1 MGIFASLIGPPWAS
15 ALFGLLQVVLIDL
28 VLAGDNAVAVG
39 MAAAGLDEKSR
50 RQVIALGLGCAVV
63 MRIGLALVA
72 LHLLALIGLLFAGG
86 LLLLWVALKMWGD
99 LRAQRRARIQRTAP
113 PAKSFGRAF
122 AQILFADL
130 SMSLDNVL
138 AVAGAAHGHWVVL
151 VVGLLLSIALI
162 GVAADMIARALNRLR
177 WIGYVGVVIVLFVAL
192 HMIWDGS
199 RGVVID
205 LHQVGPYNAIMPDWL
220 DIHPGEAARH
230 RQHQAP
236 SAL

>member
-1 MGIFASLIGPPWAS
+1 MAIVASLIAQPWAA

-39 MAAAGLDEKSR
+39 LAAAGLEDKSR
-50 RQVIALGLGCAVV
+50 RRVIMLGLGCAVV

-72 LHLLALIGLLFAGG
+72 LRLLALIGLLFAGG
-86 LLLLWVALKMWGD
+86 LLLFWVGWKMWRD
-99 LRAQRRARIQRTAP
+99 LRAGQRADAEGAVRP
-113 PAKSFGRAF
+113 VKSFGQAF
-122 AQILFADL
+122 VQILFADL

-138 AVAGAAHGHWVVL
+138 AVAGAAHGHWLVL
-151 VVGLLLSIALI
+151 VFGLLLSIALM
-162 GVAADMIARALNRLR
+162 GVAAELISRALNRLR

-192 HMIWDGS
+192 HMIWDGY

-205 LHQVGPYNAIMPDWL
+205 LHQTGPYNAVMPDWL

-230 RQHQAP
+230 RNP
-236 SAL
+236 G

>member
-1 MGIFASLIGPPWAS
+1 
-15 ALFGLLQVVLIDL
+15 
-28 VLAGDNAVAVG
+28 VAVG
-39 MAAAGLDEKSR
+39 LAAAGLDDKNR
-50 RQVIALGLGCAVV
+50 RLVIALGLGYAVV

-86 LLLLWVALKMWGD
+86 ILLLWVALKMWGD
-99 LRAQRRARIQRTAP
+99 LRAQNRPRTKSAVG

-122 AQILFADL
+122 VLILFADL

-151 VVGLLLSIALI
+151 VFGLLLSIALM

-177 WIGYVGVVIVLFVAL
+177 WIGYVGVVIVAFVAL
-192 HMIWDGS
+192 HMIWDGH

-205 LHQVGPYNAIMPDWL
+205 LHQIGPYNAVMPNWL
-220 DIHPGEAARH
+220 DIHAPEVRRH
-230 RQHQAP
+230 RANR
-236 SAL
+236 S

>member
-1 MGIFASLIGPPWAS
+1 MGIFASLTGQPWAT

-39 MAAAGLDEKSR
+39 LAAAGMDDKNR
-50 RQVIALGLGCAVV
+50 RRVIVLGLGCAVV

-86 LLLLWVALKMWGD
+86 ILLLWVALKMWGD
-99 LRAQRRARIQRTAP
+99 LRAQSRPRVDGEVR
-113 PAKSFGRAF
+113 PAKSFGQAF
-122 AQILFADL
+122 VQILFADL

-138 AVAGAAHGHWVVL
+138 AVAGAAHGHWLVL
-151 VVGLLLSIALI
+151 VFGLLLSIALM
-162 GVAADMIARALNRLR
+162 GVAADMIARALNSLR

-192 HMIWDGS
+192 HMMWDGY

-205 LHQVGPYNAIMPDWL
+205 LRQIGPYNAVMPSWL
-220 DIHPGEAARH
+220 DIHAAEVRRH
-230 RQHQAP
+230 REHQTP
-236 SAL
+236 KAL